1 MVDATQLL
9 GNDVVEVALVLHEK
23 LTFKTRNNCQYPLKC
38 ITERCSSHRGASKE
52 RAYFSPP
59 NNCAQVCNAEHK

>member
-23 LTFKTRNNCQYPLKC
+23 LTSKTSNNCQYPIK
-38 ITERCSSHRGASKE
+38 
-52 RAYFSPP
+52 
-59 NNCAQVCNAEHK
+59 